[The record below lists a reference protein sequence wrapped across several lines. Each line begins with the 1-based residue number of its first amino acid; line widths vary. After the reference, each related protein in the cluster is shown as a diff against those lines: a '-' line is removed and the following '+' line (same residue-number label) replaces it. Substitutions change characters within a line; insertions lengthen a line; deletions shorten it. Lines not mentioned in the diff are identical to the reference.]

1 MPEEK
6 EIYFSVKDFKN
17 GLVDHKIQMVFTG
30 MFSQEVL
37 SLIGLNLR
45 RNPNSELISKRL
57 FALVVEMS
65 QNILH
70 YSAEKEY
77 STKDKIYVGVGVICI
92 GEDEEHHIV
101 RSGNLVDNKSAKEMM
116 ERVEF
121 INSLSD
127 EELKEYYKAQRK
139 MPQREGKPG
148 ANLGFIDMRRKSGC
162 PIDVYFE
169 PVDDQHSFYVLSV
182 KIKKNSI

>member
-6 EIYFSVKDFKN
+6 ENYFSVKDFKN
-17 GLVDHKIQMVFTG
+17 GLVDHNIHMVFTG
-30 MFSQEVL
+30 MFSQDVL

-45 RNPNSELISKRL
+45 KNPNSEVISKRL

-70 YSAEKEY
+70 YSAEREY
-77 STKDKIYVGVGVICI
+77 SAKDKAYVGVGVISI
-92 GEDEEHHIV
+92 GEDDEFYLV
-101 RSGNLVDNKSAKEMM
+101 RSGNLVDNKSAKEMK
-116 ERVEF
+116 ERAEF
-121 INSLSD
+121 INSLSE

-148 ANLGFIDMRRKSGC
+148 ANLGFIDMRRKSGY
-162 PIDVYFE
+162 PLEVYFE

-182 KIKKNSI
+182 KVKKNSV